1 MRYVK
6 LNRTPTHRKTMEKL
20 LHRIQKKYEI
30 KLLDRAIA
38 LCTDLKADVQST
50 LDDVVRLREKYCD
63 RPEDDFN
70 RLCVEIIAGQTS
82 LVMDRTPE
90 RCSLESRISIDRR
103 SFSPDSGVGS
113 AYDTEGVDEPFVRE
127 VEVCST
133 PKRARRAE
141 SSRLSLGTPG
151 DGHRTPKQIKEDG
164 NYFTTTAMKVERE
177 ISACI
182 KSLEFKF
189 KKYNIRKKH

>member
-1 MRYVK
+1 
-6 LNRTPTHRKTMEKL
+6 MEKL

-30 KLLDRAIA
+30 KLLDRAID
-38 LCTDLKADVQST
+38 LCSDLKADVQST

-63 RPEDDFN
+63 RSEDDFN
-70 RLCVEIIAGQTS
+70 RLCVEIINGQTT
-82 LVMDRTPE
+82 LLMDRTPE
-90 RCSLESRISIDRR
+90 RCSLDSRASIDRR
-103 SFSPDSGVGS
+103 SFSPDSGIGS
-113 AYDTEGVDEPFVRE
+113 AYDTSEGVEEPV

-133 PKRARRAE
+133 PKRARRAD
-141 SSRLSLGTPG
+141 SSRLSLGSPG
-151 DGHRTPKQIKEDG
+151 EGHRTPKQIKEGG

-189 KKYNIRKKH
+189 RKYDIRKKH